1 MKKTVGIIGGM
12 GPVTTIDL
20 MTRVVD
26 LTPAENEQDN
36 IRMLVDNRPEIPDRI
51 EFFDG
56 YGASP
61 APYLIDSAKLLE
73 KWGADFI
80 AIACNTAHIFY
91 KEIRDSV
98 SVPVLNLP
106 EILVRSLIEKH
117 NKGSEIILL
126 ATNSTIKTGLYSK
139 YLTEYKILIPDE
151 NSQKNDVME
160 AIFGEKGIKKT
171 HETEWGR
178 DKLIKAVE
186 KLKTENTK
194 AVIAGC
200 TEISLAFKNSGY
212 DVPVLDPLEFLA
224 KRIVEKAVSVREILV

>member
-20 MTRVVD
+20 MRRVVD

-51 EFFDG
+51 EFVDG

-106 EILVRSLIEKH
+106 EILVRSLIEKY

-126 ATNSTIKTGLYSK
+126 ATSSTIKTGLYSK

-160 AIFGEKGIKKT
+160 AIFGEKGIKIT

-178 DKLIKAVE
+178 DKLINAVE

-200 TEISLAFKNSGY
+200 TEISLAFKEKNY
-212 DVPVLDPLEFLA
+212 KIPILDPLDLLA
-224 KRIVEKAVSVREILV
+224 ERITELAL